1 MIFYSSCFHPD
12 HCSLI
17 YSGAMMKQKKIYVGN
32 LPFGTTEEAL
42 SIQFSQYG
50 KIEEMFLIKDRLT
63 GQMKGFGFIT
73 FSAQQEAESALEMNG
88 QPFDGRSLK
97 VCMAQKKTNSV
108 SRSRW

>member
-1 MIFYSSCFHPD
+1 
-12 HCSLI
+12 
-17 YSGAMMKQKKIYVGN
+17 MMKQKKIYVGN

-50 KIEEMFLIKDRLT
+50 KIEEMFLIKDRLI

-97 VCMAQKKTNSV
+97 VCMAQKKINSV